1 MPSLFDLPFEDAA
14 APEPLPREPAV
25 SQRRILTVSELAL
38 AIRNRLEQEFFEVW
52 VEGEISNAKIWNTG
66 HLYFTLKD
74 GSAQLKGVMFRSTL
88 RYLRFRPED
97 GQRVIARGR
106 VTVYEQRGECQLVCE
121 HLEPRGLG
129 ALQQA
134 FEQLKKKLAAE
145 GLFAADRKR
154 PLPLLPRRI
163 GIATSVDGAAIRD
176 VVKVL
181 TVRHVNVRLLIRPCR
196 VQGEGA
202 ASEIARAIR
211 QLSQHRG
218 VDVVIVGRG
227 GGSLEDLWAFNEEV
241 VARAIAASRVPVI
254 SAVGHEVDYT
264 IADFVADVRAA
275 TPSNAAEIVVARAD
289 ELRRRVDLL
298 EHKLKAAARQRL
310 AARRALVHQLTTR
323 RGLAS
328 LQMRVGLRARF
339 AAELMHKLRVEA
351 DATLGSLRRRL
362 VSLRGRLEAADQRR
376 RLAWLQA
383 RLTRAEAELRRH
395 AHTHAS
401 RAARRLSTV
410 AGRLENLSPLAV
422 LARGYAVCWSA
433 DGQTILRDARHVATG
448 DRVSVRLHRGSLDC
462 EVRAPMPEPA
472 EPDGAA

>member
-14 APEPLPREPAV
+14 APEPLPRESAV
-25 SQRRILTVSELAL
+25 TPRRILTVSELAL

-134 FEQLKKKLAAE
+134 FEQLKKQLAVE

-163 GIATSVDGAAIRD
+163 GIATSLDGAAIRD
-176 VVKVL
+176 VIKVL
-181 TVRHVNVRLLIRPCR
+181 TVRHANVRLLIRPCR

-202 ASEIARAIR
+202 AGEIARAIR

-227 GGSLEDLWAFNEEV
+227 GGSLEDLWAFNEEI

-275 TPSNAAEIVVARAD
+275 TPSNAAEIVVARND

-298 EHKLKAAARQRL
+298 EHKLKAVAQHRL

-339 AAELMHKLRVEA
+339 ATELTHKLRVEA
-351 DATLGSLRRRL
+351 DGTIGRLRRRL

-383 RLTRAEAELRRH
+383 RLTRAEAELRRR

-433 DGQTILRDARHVATG
+433 DGQTILRDARQVATG

-462 EVRAPMPEPA
+462 EVRAPMPEAA
-472 EPDGAA
+472 EPDGTA